1 MVVVVVVVV
10 LHLKLGEMV
19 AHATWNAKGNFRFT
33 WIYKKTRSKF
43 SNFFLVKVTTIQAE
57 HGPKRRRFFSRN
69 HYFEEIGI
77 KKDNTV
83 YFCLL
88 SAYLYTPPGK

>member
-1 MVVVVVVVV
+1 MFFLRNIHYT
-10 LHLKLGEMV
+10 LHLELGEMV

-33 WIYKKTRSKF
+33 WIYCTRKQGRRF
-43 SNFFLVKVTTIQAE
+43 QTFFLVKVTTIQAE

-83 YFCLL
+83 YFCL
-88 SAYLYTPPGK
+88 